1 MMKTEIFLLRSLAV
15 SAVFLSACT
24 GIPTIGTN
32 TPPVVAPDNESWKSA
47 PMQYKCNTK
56 QNKKVETETSF
67 CTGNTSL
74 SSAYCYSAAI
84 IRNCTE
90 KLVK

>member
-1 MMKTEIFLLRSLAV
+1 MMKTEIFLLRCLAA

-24 GIPTIGTN
+24 SMPIIGQN
-32 TPPVVAPDNESWKSA
+32 STPIIAPETESWKSA
-47 PMQYKCNTK
+47 PMQYKCNAK

-67 CTGNTSL
+67 CTNNTSL

>member
-1 MMKTEIFLLRSLAV
+1 MMKTEVFLLRCLAV

-24 GIPTIGTN
+24 SIPMIGTN
-32 TPPVVAPDNESWKSA
+32 TPPAIAPDNESWKSA

-67 CTGNTSL
+67 CTSNTSL

-84 IRNCTE
+84 IRNCME
-90 KLVK
+90 KIVK